1 MLMDHAQPMT
11 DDEPA
16 LPLRYAYKASA
27 AGSPQMFELTE
38 QGLSF
43 HTGFRSGVWAYG
55 DIARIRLSY
64 RPVSMLRHRFRA
76 DVRHKDGRTLAIV
89 SATWSGIV
97 TMAPQDDA
105 YRAFIAELHRRVA
118 AVRDVD
124 CVAGLQPVAFWLGVA
139 AFGAIL
145 LAIASLFVRALLTGE
160 HVGALFMVGFAA
172 WSGWY
177 AGGFLMR
184 NKPGR
189 YQPASLP
196 PQLMP

>member
-1 MLMDHAQPMT
+1 MT

-16 LPLRYAYKASA
+16 MPLRYAYKGSA

-43 HTGFRSGVWAYG
+43 RTGFYAGVWAYG
-55 DIARIRLSY
+55 DIVRIRLTY

-76 DVRHKDGRTLAIV
+76 DIRHKDGRMLKIV

-97 TMAPQDDA
+97 TMAPQDEA
-105 YRAFIAELHRRVA
+105 YRAFIAELHSRVA
-118 AVRDVD
+118 AARDVV
-124 CVAGLQPVAFWLGVA
+124 CVAGLQPIAFWIGVA
-139 AFGAIL
+139 AFAAIL
-145 LAIASLFVRALLTGE
+145 LAIAALFVRALLTGE

-172 WSGWY
+172 WSSWY

-189 YQPASLP
+189 YEPGSLP
-196 PQLMP
+196 KQLMP

>member
-1 MLMDHAQPMT
+1 MT

-16 LPLRYAYKASA
+16 TPLRYAYKASA

-38 QGLSF
+38 QGLSLQ
-43 HTGFRSGVWAYG
+43 TTFRSDLWRYA
-55 DIARIRLSY
+55 DIVRIRLTY

-76 DVRHKDGRTLAIV
+76 DIRHKDGRPLKIV

-97 TMAPQDDA
+97 TMAPQDEA

-118 AVRDVD
+118 DERDLA
-124 CVAGLQPVAFWLGVA
+124 CVAGLQPIAFWLGVA
-139 AFGAIL
+139 AFGATL
-145 LAIASLFVRALLTGE
+145 LAIAALFVRALLTAE
-160 HVGALFMVGFAA
+160 YVGALFMVGFAA
-172 WSGWY
+172 WSGWS

-189 YQPASLP
+189 YAPESLP
-196 PQLMP
+196 AQLMP

>member
-1 MLMDHAQPMT
+1 MT

-16 LPLRYAYKASA
+16 TPLRYAYKASA

-43 HTGFRSGVWAYG
+43 RSGFYAGVWAYG
-55 DIARIRLSY
+55 DIARIRLTY

-76 DVRHKDGRTLAIV
+76 DIRHKDGKTLRIV

-97 TMAPQDDA
+97 TMAPQDEA
-105 YRAFIAELHRRVA
+105 YRAFIVELHQRVA
-118 AVRDVD
+118 AVRKVV
-124 CVAGLQPVAFWLGVA
+124 CIAGLQPVAFWLGVA

-145 LAIASLFVRALLTGE
+145 VAIAALFVRALLTGE
-160 HVGALFMVGFAA
+160 HIGALFMVGFAV

-189 YQPASLP
+189 YAPDSLP
-196 PQLMP
+196 AQLMP